1 MSRRSGIAIAFALLT
16 ACLTGSPLGAA
27 DQNGLPFWAAVRA
40 KEVNMRVGP
49 GDAYR
54 INWVYHRPMLPV
66 KVLRTLENWWLVE
79 DPDGAKGWV
88 LSSLMTKKRGAYI
101 TGTVPAE
108 MHERPDASS
117 RLLWRLAP
125 GVTGRLR
132 ECESGWC
139 QVELDKV
146 HTGWVRQEQI
156 YGSAEL

>member
-1 MSRRSGIAIAFALLT
+1 MMI
-16 ACLTGSPLGAA
+16 ACLAGLPALAA
-27 DQNGLPFWAAVRA
+27 DKDGLPFWAAVRA

-66 KVLRTLENWWLVE
+66 KVLRTLQNWWLIE
-79 DPDGAKGWV
+79 DPDGARGWV
-88 LSSLMTKKRGAYI
+88 LSSLMTRKRGAMI
-101 TGTVPAE
+101 QGVAPAD
-108 MHERPDASS
+108 MRERPDGSS

-139 QVELDKV
+139 QVELDKGHV
-146 HTGWVRQEQI
+146 GWVRQDRI
-156 YGSAEL
+156 WGAAEL